1 MMFRGLNKISLDAK
15 GRVSIPTKYRNEL
28 IKISKNKL
36 ICTIDLDHCLLLYPL
51 NHWLKIEEKIMKLPS
66 LDNSSRKLQRLL
78 VGHAVEIDIDSSARI
93 LIPSELREFSK
104 INKEAMFIGQGKR
117 FEIWDYFTWTKSREK
132 WLQKEKFSLPKDF
145 ETLSI

>member
-1 MMFRGLNKISLDAK
+1 MMFRGLNKISVDAK
-15 GRVSIPTKYRNEL
+15 GRVSIPTKYRSEL
-28 IKISKNKL
+28 IKISNNEL

-51 NHWLKIEEKIMKLPS
+51 KHWLKIEEKIMKLPS

-78 VGHAVEIDIDSSARI
+78 VGHAVEIEIDSSSRI

-145 ETLSI
+145 EMLSL

>member
-78 VGHAVEIDIDSSARI
+78 VGHAVEIDIDSSARNFN
-93 LIPSELREFSK
+93 SFR
-104 INKEAMFIGQGKR
+104 AKR
-117 FEIWDYFTWTKSREK
+117 IFKN
-132 WLQKEKFSLPKDF
+132 
-145 ETLSI
+145 

>member
-1 MMFRGLNKISLDAK
+1 MFRGLNKISVDAK
-15 GRVSIPTKYRNEL
+15 GRVSIPTKYRSEL
-28 IKISKNKL
+28 IKISNNEL

-51 NHWLKIEEKIMKLPS
+51 KHWLKIEEKIMKLPS

-78 VGHAVEIDIDSSARI
+78 VGHAVEIEIDSSSRI

-145 ETLSI
+145 EMLSL

>member
-15 GRVSIPTKYRNEL
+15 GRVSIPTKYRSEL
-28 IKISKNKL
+28 IKISNNEL

-51 NHWLKIEEKIMKLPS
+51 KHWLKIEEKIMKLPS

-78 VGHAVEIDIDSSARI
+78 VGHAVEIEIDSSSRI

-145 ETLSI
+145 EMLSL